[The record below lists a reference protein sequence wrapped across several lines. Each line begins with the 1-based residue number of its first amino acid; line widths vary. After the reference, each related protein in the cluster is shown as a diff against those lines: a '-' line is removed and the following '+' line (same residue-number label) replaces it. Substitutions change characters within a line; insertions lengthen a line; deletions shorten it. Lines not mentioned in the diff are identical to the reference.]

1 MMDADPAGPTD
12 SAAGDDAGAAV
23 VHSLAEWLGLAA
35 APAFAVMALLAGV
48 AGGGSVEV
56 LCSAEHGSPLHG
68 MVPMYL
74 LMSAFH
80 TPPWLKLMSGRRR
93 AAAGHGRAAVSAA
106 R

>member
-12 SAAGDDAGAAV
+12 SAAGDDAGAAAA
-23 VHSLAEWLGLAA
+23 HGLAEWLGLAA
-35 APAFAVMALLAGV
+35 APTFAVMALLAGV
-48 AGGGSVEV
+48 AGGGPIEV

-80 TPPWLKLMSGRRR
+80 ASPWLKLMSGQRR
-93 AAAGHGRAAVSAA
+93 ASADHGQAAVK
-106 R
+106 